1 MIISRTPFR
10 ISLFGGGTD
19 YPGWYREHGGAV
31 VGTAIDKYCYISVR
45 RLPPFFEHRTRIVY
59 SQVELVR
66 EVSEIRHPAV
76 RAVLTDMGLEQGL
89 EIHHDADLPARS
101 GLGTSSSFAVGL
113 INALH
118 ALQSRMIAKRELGR
132 AAIRIEQDVLRENV
146 GCQDQLWAA
155 YGGLNRIDFLPDDTF
170 TVTPVIL
177 PAHRRAELLN
187 SIMLFFTGFPR
198 FASDIARDQLD
209 NMAKRTSQLRAIRAM
224 VDAAVGVLNDPNRP
238 IRELGALLHESWRL
252 KRELASNVSNTHID
266 EIYQAGL
273 AAGAIGGKLLGAGGG
288 GFMVFLVDPDSRER
302 VRERLKNLIHVS
314 VGFDNDGS
322 RIVLYQPEG
331 L

>member
-19 YPGWYREHGGAV
+19 YPNWYREYGGAV
-31 VGTAIDKYCYISVR
+31 VGTTIDKYCYISVR

-76 RAVLTDMGLEQGL
+76 RAVLSDMGLDLGL

-113 INALH
+113 INALY
-118 ALQSRMIAKRELGR
+118 AFQSRMIAKRELGR
-132 AAIRIEQDVLRENV
+132 AAIRIEQQVLRENV

-155 YGGLNRIDFLPDDTF
+155 YGGFNRIDFLPDDTF
-170 TVTPVIL
+170 TVTPVVL
-177 PAHRRAELLN
+177 PPSRRIELRN

-198 FASDIARDQLD
+198 YASDIAREQLG
-209 NMAKRTSQLRAIRAM
+209 NMGRRTCQLRAIRDL
-224 VDAAVGVLNDPNRP
+224 VEAATGILTDPNQP
-238 IRELGALLHESWRL
+238 VRELGALLHESWRL
-252 KRELASNVSNTHID
+252 KRELSNNVSNARID
-266 EIYQAGL
+266 DIYQAGL
-273 AAGAIGGKLLGAGGG
+273 DSGAIGGKLLGAGGG
-288 GFMVFLVDPDSRER
+288 GFMVFLVDPENRER
-302 VRERLKNLIHVS
+302 VRQRLKKLIHVS

>member
-19 YPGWYREHGGAV
+19 YPEWYREYGGAV
-31 VGTAIDKYCYISVR
+31 LGMAIDKYCYISVR

-76 RAVLTDMGLEQGL
+76 RAVLSDMGLDLGL

-113 INALH
+113 INALY
-118 ALQSRMIAKRELGR
+118 AFQSRTIAKRELGR
-132 AAIRIEQDVLRENV
+132 AAIRIEQQVLRENV

-155 YGGLNRIDFLPDDTF
+155 YGGFNRIDFLPDDTF
-170 TVTPVIL
+170 TVTPVVL
-177 PAHRRAELLN
+177 PPDRRAELLN
-187 SIMLFFTGFPR
+187 SIMLFFTGFAR
-198 FASDIARDQLD
+198 RASDVAREQLC
-209 NMAKRTSQLRAIRAM
+209 NMGRRTCQLRAIRDM
-224 VDAAVGVLNDPNRP
+224 VDAAIGILIDPNQP
-238 IRELGALLHESWRL
+238 LRELGALLHESWRL
-252 KRELASNVSNTHID
+252 KRELSNGVSNSHID
-266 EIYQAGL
+266 DIYQAGL
-273 AAGAIGGKLLGAGGG
+273 AGGASGGKLLGAGGG
-288 GFMVFLVDPDSRER
+288 GFMVFLVDPENRER
-302 VRERLKNLIHVS
+302 VRQRLKKLIHVS

-331 L
+331 F

>member
-45 RLPPFFEHRTRIVY
+45 QLPPFFEHRTRVVY

-76 RAVLTDMGLEQGL
+76 RAILADMKLEQGL

-132 AAIRIEQDVLRENV
+132 AAIRIEQEVLKENV

-155 YGGLNRIDFLPDDTF
+155 YGGLNRIDFQPDDTF
-170 TVTPVIL
+170 TVTPLIL
-177 PAHRRAELLN
+177 PPARRAELRD

-198 FASDIARDQLD
+198 IASDIAREQLD
-209 NMAKRTSQLRAIRAM
+209 NMSRRTGQLHQIRAM
-224 VDAAVGVLNDPNRP
+224 VDAAAGILNDPNRP
-238 IRELGALLHESWRL
+238 LRELGALLHESWRL
-252 KRELASNVSNTHID
+252 KRELADSVSNPHID
-266 EIYQAGL
+266 DIYQAGL
-273 AAGAIGGKLLGAGGG
+273 AGGAIGGKLLGAGGG
-288 GFMVFLVDPDSRER
+288 GFMVFMVDPENRER
-302 VRERLKNLIHVS
+302 VRERLKDLICVS

-322 RIVLYQPEG
+322 RIVLYQPGG

>member
-19 YPGWYREHGGAV
+19 YPDWYREYGGAV
-31 VGTAIDKYCYISVR
+31 VGAAIDKYCYISVR

-59 SQVELVR
+59 SKVETVR
-66 EVSEIRHPAV
+66 EVSEISHPSV
-76 RAVLTDMGLEQGL
+76 RAVLSDMGLEQGL
-89 EIHHDADLPARS
+89 EIHHDADVPHRS

-118 ALQSRMIAKRELGR
+118 AFQNRMIAKRELGR
-132 AAIRIEQDVLRENV
+132 AAIRIEQEILGENV

-177 PAHRRAELLN
+177 PLGRRTELCN
-187 SIMLFFTGFPR
+187 SMMLFFTGFAR
-198 FASDIARDQLD
+198 CASDVAREQLG
-209 NMAKRTSQLRAIRAM
+209 NMGRRTCQLRAIRDL
-224 VDAAVGVLNDPNRP
+224 VEAAIDILIDPNRP
-238 IRELGALLHESWRL
+238 LRELGALLHESWKL
-252 KRELASNVSNTHID
+252 KRELSNSVSNALID

-273 AAGAIGGKLLGAGGG
+273 DSGAIGGKLLGAGGG
-288 GFMVFLVDPDSRER
+288 GFMVFLVDPENRER
-302 VRERLKNLIHVS
+302 VRQRLKKLIHVS
-314 VGFDNDGS
+314 IGFDNDGS

>member
-19 YPGWYREHGGAV
+19 YPDWYREYGGAV

-45 RLPPFFEHRTRIVY
+45 RLPPFFRHRTRIVY
-59 SQVELVR
+59 SRVELVR
-66 EVSEIRHPAV
+66 EVAKIRHPAV
-76 RAVLTDMGLEQGL
+76 RAVLSDMGLEFGL
-89 EIHHDADLPARS
+89 EIHHDADLPASS

-132 AAIRIEQDVLRENV
+132 AAIRLEQEVLKENV

-155 YGGLNRIDFLPDDTF
+155 YGGLNRIDFLPDDSF

-177 PAHRRAELLN
+177 PVARRAELRS
-187 SIMLFFTGFPR
+187 SIMLFFTGRRR
-198 FASDIARDQLD
+198 FASDITRDQLD
-209 NMAKRTSQLRAIRAM
+209 NMGRCRSQLRAIRDM
-224 VDAAVGVLNDPNRP
+224 VDAAIGILIDPNRP
-238 IRELGALLHESWRL
+238 LRELGALLHESWRL
-252 KRELASNVSNTHID
+252 KRELSNSVSNPHID
-266 EIYQAGL
+266 DIYQAGL
-273 AAGAIGGKLLGAGGG
+273 DGGAIGGKLLGAGGG
-288 GFMVFLVDPDSRER
+288 GFMVFLVDPGNRER
-302 VRERLKNLIHVS
+302 VRQRLKKLIHVS

>member
-19 YPGWYREHGGAV
+19 YPDWYREYGGAV

-45 RLPPFFEHRTRIVY
+45 RLPPFFRHRTRIVY
-59 SQVELVR
+59 SRVELVR
-66 EVSEIRHPAV
+66 EVAKIRHPAV
-76 RAVLTDMGLEQGL
+76 RAVLSDMGLEFGL
-89 EIHHDADLPARS
+89 EIHHDADLPASS

-118 ALQSRMIAKRELGR
+118 ALQSRLIAKCELGR
-132 AAIRIEQDVLRENV
+132 AAIRLEQEVLKENV

-177 PAHRRAELLN
+177 PAARRAELRS
-187 SIMLFFTGFPR
+187 SIMLFFTGRPR
-198 FASDIARDQLD
+198 YASDIARHQLD
-209 NMAKRTSQLRAIRAM
+209 NMGRCRTQLRAIREM
-224 VDAAVGVLNDPNRP
+224 VDAAIGILIDPNQP
-238 IRELGALLHESWRL
+238 LRELGALLHESWKL
-252 KRELASNVSNTHID
+252 KRELSNSVSNPRID
-266 EIYQAGL
+266 DIYQAGL
-273 AAGAIGGKLLGAGGG
+273 DGGAIGGKLLGAGGG
-288 GFMVFLVDPDSRER
+288 GFMVFLVDPGNRER
-302 VRERLKNLIHVS
+302 VRQRLKKLIHVS
-314 VGFDNDGS
+314 VGFDDDGS